1 MSQGPLPGL
10 MLFSNNPNWG
20 TQNNLIKYTQAVRL
34 NFSGHLQQHITLN
47 DCEMKCNQRQY

>member
-1 MSQGPLPGL
+1 MLQGPLPGL
-10 MLFSNNPNWG
+10 MLFSNNLNWG

-47 DCEMKCNQRQY
+47 D

>member
-10 MLFSNNPNWG
+10 MLFSNNPNWE

-34 NFSGHLQQHITLN
+34 NFSGHLQQRITLN